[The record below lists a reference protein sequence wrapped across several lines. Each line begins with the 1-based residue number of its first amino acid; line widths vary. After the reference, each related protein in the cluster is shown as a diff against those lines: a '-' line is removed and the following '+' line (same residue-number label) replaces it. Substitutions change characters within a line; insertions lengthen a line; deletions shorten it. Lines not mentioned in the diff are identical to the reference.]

1 LQTTPSGLC
10 STPVSFH
17 HIEPPGCI
25 PWVDL
30 SSLSLRALA
39 ASAAFFENC
48 SSNVSFVS
56 AARSALE
63 STFSGSAN
71 DWKGG
76 RDRSSFFSKKAVSKK
91 AVSKGINHLPVQTGI
106 EFSLLIEKN

>member
-1 LQTTPSGLC
+1 LSSHSTAPLALTPQITVHLQTTPSGLS

-39 ASAAFFENC
+39 ASAAFLRTVLIMSPLHQQLDKPWNPHSQAHQMTGRRKRSIFLLLKEG
-48 SSNVSFVS
+48 SFK
-56 AARSALE
+56 E
-63 STFSGSAN
+63 GSFKRN
-71 DWKGG
+71 
-76 RDRSSFFSKKAVSKK
+76 
-91 AVSKGINHLPVQTGI
+91 
-106 EFSLLIEKN
+106 